1 MFKNARRFVFI
12 QEQSG
17 QFCDDMVFCCK
28 RFVTMITFLK
38 GTLEDALPTKVVVD
52 VNDIGYELL
61 IPLSSFEKLPG
72 LGKPVALK
80 TQLVVREDS
89 HTLYGFATEDERDM
103 FKLIQSVSGI
113 GPRIA
118 LNVLSGMAVDSFKL
132 AIGTGDVKRL
142 SSINGIGKKTA
153 ERIVLELKDKVGCS
167 HEDLPTALGQVQ
179 GDFDKSISDTVAALE
194 TLGSKTV
201 EAQKAAQAAR
211 AMLGP
216 QASVEELVRAAL
228 KGGK

>member
-1 MFKNARRFVFI
+1 
-12 QEQSG
+12 
-17 QFCDDMVFCCK
+17 
-28 RFVTMITFLK
+28 MITFLK
-38 GTLEDALPTKVVVD
+38 GTLEDALPTKVVIE
-52 VNDIGYELL
+52 VNGVGYELL

-72 LGKPVALK
+72 LGKAVVLK

-89 HTLYGFATEDERDM
+89 QTLYGFATEDERDM
-103 FKLIQSVSGI
+103 FKMIQSVSGI

-132 AIGTGDVKRL
+132 AVGSGDVKRL

-153 ERIVLELKDKVGCS
+153 ERMVLELKDKVDHLHG
-167 HEDLPTALGQVQ
+167 DLPTALGQVP
-179 GDFDKSISDTVAALE
+179 GDLDKSISDTVAALE
-194 TLGSKTV
+194 ALGSKSA
-201 EAQKAAQAAR
+201 EAQKAAQAAK
-211 AMLGP
+211 AMLGD